1 MIKKIYVLQWLVIL
15 LSSFFSLI
23 TISFHFDISF
33 FAFIPSLIFTF
44 ALWYFGIVLFTDKKK
59 ISLSF
64 IRKVYEYAPFILL
77 FSFILRRSGQNE
89 TSYSYDFICVL
100 VWVLLTLC
108 VNIFLY
114 FTHPKRFYIQNKDF
128 IEPEVKL
135 NKKGKKK
142 LSVLGETFGWIDAFI
157 QAALIVTLVNIF
169 IFQLYEI
176 PSESM
181 VPEFLVG
188 DRVVVFKTAS
198 GPVFPLSEVGLPELR
213 NYKRG
218 DIVVFRNP
226 HYENSRKA
234 ELKNFLSQLVFM
246 FSFTTVNLNVDE
258 NGNLKADPLVKR
270 VCGLPGEQIYLLD
283 GNFYARKQGKK
294 DFDLIESD
302 ANWAAWDLNTLSNE
316 MKSKIQ
322 RLPLSKDVYK
332 TLLTVEEKRR
342 AFDLQQA
349 AIDAQTL
356 SIRFM
361 SLKEQITKQKSNKNL
376 NVDNFL
382 RQTEMHEYF
391 LFTQYAQITKK
402 LLTKDEGA
410 AWFHAFLTSWIDA
423 DIQSMDPYEEALFRL
438 NIMAKLIFAELVIR
452 STELIS
458 YDSSLGIANYDDSFI
473 ALLQKAEEIH
483 TYFVLNDSRNMPVFP
498 ANKGSEARYL
508 PHDSFFLM
516 GDNRFNSLDM
526 RHSYDTY
533 VKEITK
539 HDPYTMYYYSNMEQR
554 AVSKSRILG
563 TTSFRFWPLS
573 RLGIPG
579 NHFR

>member
-1 MIKKIYVLQWLVIL
+1 MIKKIYVLQWLAIL

-33 FAFIPSLIFTF
+33 FAFIPSLIFSF

-89 TSYSYDFICVL
+89 TSYAYDFICVL
-100 VWVLLTLC
+100 VWVLLTIC

-142 LSVLGETFGWIDAFI
+142 LSILGETFGWIDAFI

>member
-1 MIKKIYVLQWLVIL
+1 MIKKIYVLQWLAIL

-33 FAFIPSLIFTF
+33 FAFIPSLIFSF

-89 TSYSYDFICVL
+89 TSYAYDFICVL
-100 VWVLLTLC
+100 VWVLLTIC

-114 FTHPKRFYIQNKDF
+114 FTHPKRFYMQNKDF
-128 IEPEVKL
+128 LEPEVKL

-226 HYENSRKA
+226 HYDNSRKA

-283 GNFYARKQGKK
+283 GNLYARKQGKK

-349 AIDAQTL
+349 AVDAQVL
-356 SIRFM
+356 SNRFM

>member
-1 MIKKIYVLQWLVIL
+1 MIKKIYVLQWLAIL

-33 FAFIPSLIFTF
+33 FAFIPSLIFSF

-89 TSYSYDFICVL
+89 TSYAYDFICVL
-100 VWVLLTLC
+100 VWVLLTIC

-114 FTHPKRFYIQNKDF
+114 FTHPKRFYMQNKDF

-198 GPVFPLSEVGLPELR
+198 GPVFPLSDVGLPELQ

-226 HYENSRKA
+226 HYDNSRKA

-283 GNFYARKQGKK
+283 GNLYARKQDKK

-302 ANWAAWDLNTLSNE
+302 TNWAAWDLNTLSNE

-349 AIDAQTL
+349 AVDAQVL
-356 SIRFM
+356 SNRFM

>member
-1 MIKKIYVLQWLVIL
+1 MIKKIYVLQWLAIL

-33 FAFIPSLIFTF
+33 FAFIPSLIFSF

-89 TSYSYDFICVL
+89 TSYAYDFICVL
-100 VWVLLTLC
+100 VWVLLTIC

-114 FTHPKRFYIQNKDF
+114 FTHPKRFYMQNKDF
-128 IEPEVKL
+128 LEPEVKL

>member
-1 MIKKIYVLQWLVIL
+1 MIKKIYVLQWLAIL

-33 FAFIPSLIFTF
+33 FAFIPSLIFSF

-89 TSYSYDFICVL
+89 TSYAYDFICVL
-100 VWVLLTLC
+100 VWVLLTIC

-114 FTHPKRFYIQNKDF
+114 FTHPKRFYMQNKDF
-128 IEPEVKL
+128 LEPEVKL

-226 HYENSRKA
+226 HYDNSRKA